1 MRGVHALMT
10 MSQKTLKHVMMDAVV
25 DTTLTMVADM
35 VGLTKDMASKI
46 VESGLPMMANVAD
59 ANPWVFKAMYAQSVK
74 YLPQPTTAFYAK
86 LGKNAAARQAM
97 AADFQLIYGPMTE
110 TINRDTARQSSATEA
125 QAGQVLAAIMP
136 AMVKA
141 LGKANTN
148 GNEMG
153 FGRQLRSLNA

>member
-1 MRGVHALMT
+1 MMT
-10 MSQKTLKHVMMDAVV
+10 TSQKTLQHVMTDPAV

-35 VGLTKDMASKI
+35 VGVTKDMATKI

-59 ANPWVFKAMYAQSVK
+59 ADPWVFKAMFAQSIK
-74 YLPQPTTAFYAK
+74 YLPQPTPAFYAK

-97 AADFQLIYGPMTE
+97 AADFQAHLWPHDGDHHPRYR
-110 TINRDTARQSSATEA
+110 RDASATEQ
-125 QAGQVLAAIMP
+125 QASQVLAAIMP
-136 AMVKA
+136 AAVKA

-153 FGRQLRSLNA
+153 FGRQLRNLNA

>member
-1 MRGVHALMT
+1 MT
-10 MSQKTLKHVMMDAVV
+10 RTQKTLKHVMKDPAV

-35 VGLTKDMASKI
+35 VGLSKDTATRI
-46 VESGLPMMANVAD
+46 VESGLPMMANVANGD
-59 ANPWVFKAMYAQSVK
+59 PWVFKAMFAQSVR
-74 YLPQPTTAFYAK
+74 YLPQPTPAFYAK
-86 LGKNAAARQAM
+86 LGKNAAARQAL

-110 TINRDTARQSSATEA
+110 TINCDTARHANATEQ

-136 AMVKA
+136 AAIKA

-153 FGRQLRSLNA
+153 FGRQLRNLNA

>member
-1 MRGVHALMT
+1 MT
-10 MSQKTLKHVMMDAVV
+10 RSQKTLTHVMRDPTV

-35 VGLTKDMASKI
+35 VGLTKAMATKI
-46 VESGLPMMANVAD
+46 VESGLPMMASVAD
-59 ANPWVFKAMYAQSVK
+59 GDPWAFKAMYAQSVK
-74 YLPQPTTAFYAK
+74 FLPQPTPAFYAK

-97 AADFQLIYGPMTE
+97 AADFRVIYGPMTE
-110 TINRDTARQSSATEA
+110 TINRDTARQTSATES
-125 QAGQVLAAIMP
+125 QTSQVLTAIMP

-153 FGRQLRSLNA
+153 FGRQLRNLST

>member
-1 MRGVHALMT
+1 MT

-110 TINRDTARQSSATEA
+110 TINRDTARQTSATEA